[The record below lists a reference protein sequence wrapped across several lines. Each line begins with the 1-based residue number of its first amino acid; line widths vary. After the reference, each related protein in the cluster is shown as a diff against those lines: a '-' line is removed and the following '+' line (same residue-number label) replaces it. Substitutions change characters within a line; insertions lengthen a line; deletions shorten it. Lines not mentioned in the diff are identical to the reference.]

1 MSIIKPKFV
10 EIEIQEQ
17 TNPDRATNWMTI
29 VKFQPEVKEGV
40 MDGALEIKTILMTDY
55 DPVVRWTRDLGD
67 KVVDVPEN
75 AEAAL
80 KANRIE
86 ADRREK
92 IVIHHD
98 EVIRND

>member
-92 IVIHHD
+92 IVIHH
-98 EVIRND
+98 E

>member
-17 TNPDRATNWMTI
+17 TDPDRPSHWMTI
-29 VKFQPEVKEGV
+29 VKYQHEVKEGV
-40 MDGALEIKTILMTDY
+40 MDGALEIKTILMTDF
-55 DPVVRWTRDLGD
+55 DPVIRWTRDLGD

-80 KANRIE
+80 KQNRIE

-92 IVIHHD
+92 IVVHH
-98 EVIRND
+98 E

>member
-1 MSIIKPKFV
+1 MRRVKMSIIKPKFV

-17 TNPDRATNWMTI
+17 TDPDRASHWMTI
-29 VKFQPEVKEGV
+29 VKYQPEVKEGV
-40 MDGALEIKTILMTDY
+40 MDGALEIKTILMTDF
-55 DPVVRWTRDLGD
+55 DPVIRWTRDLGD
-67 KVVDVPEN
+67 KIVDVPEN

-92 IVIHHD
+92 IVVHH
-98 EVIRND
+98 E

>member
-10 EIEIQEQ
+10 EVEIQQQ
-17 TNPDRATNWMTI
+17 TDPDRPANFLTI
-29 VKFQPEVKEGV
+29 IKYEPEAKEGV
-40 MDGALEIKTILMTDY
+40 MDGALEIKTILMTDH
-55 DPVVRWTRDLGD
+55 DPVVRYTKDLGD

-80 KANRIE
+80 KQNRIE

-92 IVIHHD
+92 IVVHH
-98 EVIRND
+98 E

>member
-17 TNPDRATNWMTI
+17 TDPDRASHWMTI
-29 VKFQPEVKEGV
+29 VNYQPEVKEGE
-40 MDGALEIKTILMTDY
+40 MDGALEIKTILMTDF
-55 DPVVRWTRDLGD
+55 DPVIRWTRDLGD

-86 ADRREK
+86 VDRREK
-92 IVIHHD
+92 IVVHH
-98 EVIRND
+98 E

>member
-1 MSIIKPKFV
+1 
-10 EIEIQEQ
+10 
-17 TNPDRATNWMTI
+17 MTI
-29 VKFQPEVKEGV
+29 VKYQPEVKEGV
-40 MDGALEIKTILMTDY
+40 MDGALGIKTILMTDF
-55 DPVVRWTRDLGD
+55 DPVIRWTRDLGD

-92 IVIHHD
+92 IVVHH
-98 EVIRND
+98 E

>member
-1 MSIIKPKFV
+1 
-10 EIEIQEQ
+10 
-17 TNPDRATNWMTI
+17 
-29 VKFQPEVKEGV
+29 
-40 MDGALEIKTILMTDY
+40 MDGALEIKTILMTDF
-55 DPVVRWTRDLGD
+55 DPVIRWTRDLGD

-92 IVIHHD
+92 IVVHH
-98 EVIRND
+98 E

>member
-40 MDGALEIKTILMTDY
+40 MDGALEIKTILMTDF
-55 DPVVRWTRDLGD
+55 DPVIRWTRDLGD

>member
-1 MSIIKPKFV
+1 MSIKKPKFV

-17 TNPDRATNWMTI
+17 TDPDRPSHCMTI
-29 VKFQPEVKEGV
+29 VKYQPEVKEGV
-40 MDGALEIKTILMTDY
+40 MDGALEIKTILMTDF
-55 DPVVRWTRDLGD
+55 DPVIRWTRDLGD

-80 KANRIE
+80 KQNRIE

-92 IVIHHD
+92 IVVHH
-98 EVIRND
+98 E

>member
-17 TNPDRATNWMTI
+17 TDPDRASHWMTI
-29 VKFQPEVKEGV
+29 VKYQPEVKEGV
-40 MDGALEIKTILMTDY
+40 MDGALEIKTILMTDF
-55 DPVVRWTRDLGD
+55 DPVIRWTRDLGD

-80 KANRIE
+80 KQNRIE

-92 IVIHHD
+92 IVVHHD
-98 EVIRND
+98 